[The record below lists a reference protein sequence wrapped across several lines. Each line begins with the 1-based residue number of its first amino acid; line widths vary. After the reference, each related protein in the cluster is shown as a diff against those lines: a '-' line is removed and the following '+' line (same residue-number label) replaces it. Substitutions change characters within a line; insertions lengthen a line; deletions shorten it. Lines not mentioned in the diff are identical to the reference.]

1 MNQAGILA
9 MVAIATIVF
18 WARDAQAIPFPD
30 GAYGL
35 DFDPLLNN
43 WGLDWDWDDIPTT
56 VSYPEDA
63 DMQALLYAI
72 RRAEHFPGRVAS
84 GEDYRTFYGN
94 TLFDSF
100 ADHPVLTGEKVGI
113 RLKDEWCRAAGLGPG
128 CVSTAAGA
136 YQINVPTWRR
146 IRTRA
151 PYLMDFSPT
160 SQDEAA
166 MRLIRER
173 GADRLI
179 RAGRIA
185 DAFYALAP
193 VWASLPR
200 STSSQPQKTIDA
212 MLAYY
217 AEGLSNLTQG

>member
-1 MNQAGILA
+1 MKHGGTLA
-9 MVAIATIVF
+9 LVALAAFVF
-18 WARDAQAIPFPD
+18 WARNAQAEPLPD
-30 GAYGL
+30 DAYEF
-35 DFDPLLNN
+35 DFSAVWN
-43 WGLDWDWDDIPTT
+43 DWDWTGPIPDPV
-56 VSYPEDA
+56 VSYTEDE

-72 RRAEHFPGRVAS
+72 RRAEHFPGRVAT

-113 RLKDEWCRAAGLGPG
+113 RLPDEWCRAAGYGPG

-136 YQINVPTWRR
+136 YQITVPTWRR
-146 IRTRA
+146 IRVRE
-151 PYLMDFSPT
+151 PYLLDFSPA

-200 STSSQPQKTIDA
+200 STSNQPQKSIDA

-217 AEGLSNLTQG
+217 SEGLARA